1 MAVTRRSPKRS
12 ATSGTG
18 TDKTRTGRGRRRP
31 IAAKVGAEEAPASK
45 RGRLVIIGTGIKT
58 TGQLTTEAIAW
69 MENADSLLYV
79 VGDPIAEAVMQRVNP
94 KGAVSMGGYYEQ
106 GRSRLYA
113 YNAMVEHILS
123 CVRNGDITVG
133 AFYGHPGV
141 FAYPSHESIRRARK
155 EGFDARMLPGISSE
169 DCLFADLGVDPAVGG
184 CQSYEATDFLLNN
197 VAIDASSQLVLWQ
210 IGTLGDWTYQ
220 TRQYDIRAMPL
231 LVRKLSR
238 FYPLTHEITVYE
250 APMFP
255 TAEPMI
261 ARFPLGWLS
270 EFPITA
276 AMTLYIPPARAR
288 MPDPEMVGLFSM
300 SAPYAAQ
307 SGEQDGNVTV
317 EAPAATR

>member
-1 MAVTRRSPKRS
+1 
-12 ATSGTG
+12 
-18 TDKTRTGRGRRRP
+18 
-31 IAAKVGAEEAPASK
+31 
-45 RGRLVIIGTGIKT
+45 VIIGTGIKT

-69 MENADSLLYV
+69 MKNADSLLYV
-79 VGDPIAEAVMQRVNP
+79 VGDPIAEAVMQRLNP
-94 KGAVSMGGYYEQ
+94 KGAVSMGGYYEE
-106 GRSRLYA
+106 GKSRLYA
-113 YNAMVEHILS
+113 YNAMVEHLLG
-123 CVRNGDITVG
+123 CVRNGDTTVG

-155 EGFDARMLPGISSE
+155 EGYDARMLPGISSE

-197 VAIDASSQLVLWQ
+197 VAIDSSSQLVLWQ

-220 TRQYDIRAMPL
+220 TRQYNTSAMPL

-255 TAEPMI
+255 VAEPMI
-261 ARFPLGWLS
+261 AKFPLYALS

-276 AMTLYIPPARAR
+276 AMTLYIPPAAAR
-288 MPDPEMVGLFSM
+288 TPDPEMLNLFSM
-300 SAPYAAQ
+300 NAPYAARP
-307 SGEQDGNVTV
+307 T
-317 EAPAATR
+317 EASQT